1 LAGPHHELVS
11 TRDDEVGI
19 VELLGRRAV
28 HRVIAAKLAQVRDF
42 RRSPHDNGVHLNYV
56 ELSPQLFQEV
66 DSGSTVR
73 FT

>member
-1 LAGPHHELVS
+1 MLV
-11 TRDDEVGI
+11 TARDDEISI
-19 VELLGRRAV
+19 VELLGRRTV

-42 RRSPHDNGVHLNYV
+42 RRSPHHDGVHLDHV
-56 ELSPQLFQEV
+56 ELSPQLFQET